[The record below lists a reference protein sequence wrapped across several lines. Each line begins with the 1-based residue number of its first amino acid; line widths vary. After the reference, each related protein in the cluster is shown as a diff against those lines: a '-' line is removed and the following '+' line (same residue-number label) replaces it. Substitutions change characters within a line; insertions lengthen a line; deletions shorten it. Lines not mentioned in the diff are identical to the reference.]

1 MSDEVYIEK
10 VNEVYVTVKCEPG
23 IKMELSDHFTFKVP
37 GAEFHPSFRNKIWD
51 GRIRLMN
58 AMTGRIYSGLVP
70 YILKFCNTRDYPVV
84 LDEGIVPNND
94 VDDNAG
100 YDLAKEF
107 NSVFEPRD
115 YQNRAVVHAL
125 RTERALL
132 LSPTASGKS
141 FIIYLLTRYHVE
153 SSSRKTL
160 IIVPTTSLVEQ
171 MASDF
176 IEYNNEQELSI
187 HKIRGGIDKD
197 VDADITI
204 TTWQSVYKLRKDW
217 FEKFDVV
224 VGDEAHLFK
233 AKSLTSVLEKM
244 TECKYR
250 YGFTGT
256 LDGSKTNKLVL
267 EGLFGTVYQVTKT
280 KDLIAENTL
289 AEFDIKAIVLKY
301 SDEIRKLNKNMSYQ
315 DEIDWIVRSEA
326 RNKYIRNLAHGL
338 KGNTLILFQFVEKHG
353 KVLEPMLQKEGKV
366 VHFIHGAISA
376 EERENVRKL
385 AESSDNNIILASYGT
400 FSTGVNIKRLDN
412 IIFASPSK
420 SKIRNLQSIG
430 RVLRKGNGSDKAT
443 LYDIVDDLQW
453 KNKKNFAVKHF
464 MERVDI
470 YNDEEF
476 EFSIYNVDIK
486 G

>member
-1 MSDEVYIEK
+1 MSDQVTIEK
-10 VNEVYVTVKCEPG
+10 VNEVYVTIQAEPSV
-23 IKMELSDHFTFKVP
+23 KMELSDHFTFKVP
-37 GAEFHPSFRNKIWD
+37 GAEFHPSYRNKIWD
-51 GRIRLMN
+51 GKIRLLN
-58 AMTGRIYSGLVP
+58 LMTGRIYSGLVP

-84 LDEGIVPNND
+84 MDKGIMPDNQ

-107 NSVFEPRD
+107 NAVFVPRD
-115 YQNRAVVHAL
+115 YQNDAVVHAL
-125 RTERALL
+125 KSDRALL

-141 FIIYLLTRYHVE
+141 FIIYLLTRFHLE

-176 IEYNNEQELSI
+176 IEYNNDQELSI
-187 HKIRGGIDKD
+187 HKIRGGVDKNA
-197 VDADITI
+197 DADITI
-204 TTWQSVYKLRKDW
+204 STWQSIYKLKRDW

-244 TECKYR
+244 TDCKYR

-256 LDGSKTNKLVL
+256 LDGTKTHRLVL
-267 EGLFGTVYQVTKT
+267 EGLFGCVYEVTKT
-280 KDLIAENTL
+280 KNLIEEKTL
-289 AEFDIKAIVLKY
+289 AEFDIKAIVLQY
-301 SDEIRKLNKNMSYQ
+301 PDEIRKLNKNNSYQ
-315 DEIDWIVRSEA
+315 EEIDWIVRNES
-326 RNKYIRNLAHGL
+326 RNKYIRNLAHSL
-338 KGNTLILFQFVEKHG
+338 NGNTLILFQFVEKHG
-353 KVLEPMLQKEGKV
+353 KVLEPMLKKDGKS
-366 VHFIHGAISA
+366 VHFIHGGISA
-376 EERENVRKL
+376 DDREEVRRIT
-385 AESSDNNIILASYGT
+385 ESSDNNIILASYGT

-443 LYDIVDDLQW
+443 LYDLVDDLQW

-476 EFSIYNVDIK
+476 EFSIYNVNIK